1 VGSRRRL
8 VRFAIAG
15 TLLFIG
21 VFALVF
27 ATNLLNLQSPQPLSA
42 SVPVGADSVTTTA
55 GRAYPA
61 GRVRRFFAGNL
72 NRKLWEVPVR
82 LPVLDLETV
91 GGGLH
96 LERLTGGEQ
105 TVGLRFHGGDG
116 MAYDFRPVVKDPVP
130 ILPPWMRRGAAAGA
144 LDDQMAAQFP
154 FGAVVVA
161 RLLEA
166 DGIAAPVPIPVVMP
180 NDSLLGAL
188 RSRFAG
194 RVGLFAVHA
203 NERAGARPGFGGYT
217 SIVDSDSMYADLRRN
232 PASTF
237 DDRYYLRIRLIDMLV
252 GDWDRHSGQWR
263 WGRDGNQWRAI
274 PEDRDW
280 AFARMDGVVARLAPS
295 FYAQYVGFSAQFPPV
310 KRLALQADHID
321 HRVLNR
327 LGWEDFL
334 AAAREVQSALSDTV
348 IEAAVGAL
356 PSPILA
362 LERERLVG
370 ALKARRD
377 HLADYSWEY
386 YRYLARN
393 LRVYGFARSADVVE
407 FDQVS
412 DSSARVRLRSGG
424 RNGPVRFERFVD
436 ARETSELELYIDVG
450 EDQVMGNRDLPFKV
464 SIEPEAWP
472 EH

>member
-1 VGSRRRL
+1 MGSKRRL
-8 VRFAIAG
+8 IGFVVGG
-15 TLLFIG
+15 TLLFTG
-21 VFALVF
+21 VFALLF
-27 ATNLLNLQSPQPLSA
+27 ATNLLNLQSPRPLSA
-42 SVPVGADSVTTTA
+42 PVPVGADSVTTTA

-61 GRVRRFFAGNL
+61 GLVRRFLAGSL
-72 NRKLWEVPVR
+72 NRKLWEIPVR
-82 LPVLDLETV
+82 LPVLDLERV

-96 LERLTGGEQ
+96 PERLTGGEQ
-105 TVGLRFHGGDG
+105 TVGLRFLGKDG
-116 MAYDFRPVVKDPVP
+116 IAYDFRPVVKDPVP
-130 ILPPWMRRGAAAGA
+130 VLPHWMRRGAAAAA

-166 DGIAAPVPIPVVMP
+166 DGIAAPVPMPMVMP

-203 NERAGARPGFGGYT
+203 DERLGDLPGFGGYT
-217 SIVDSDSMYADLRRN
+217 RIVDSDSMYADLRRN
-232 PASTF
+232 PESRF

-263 WGRDGNQWRAI
+263 WARDGNLWRAI

-295 FYAQYVGFSAQFPPV
+295 FYSQYVGFSAQFPPV
-310 KRLALQADHID
+310 KRLALQADRID
-321 HRVLNR
+321 HHVLNR
-327 LGWEDFL
+327 LGRQDFL
-334 AAAREVQSALSDTV
+334 AAARQVQSTLSDSV

-356 PSPILA
+356 PPPIRA

-370 ALKARRD
+370 ALKARREQ
-377 HLADYSWEY
+377 LADYSEKY

-393 LRVYGFARSADVVE
+393 LRVYGFAGSADIVE

-412 DSSARVRLRSGG
+412 DSGARVRLRSGG

-436 ARETSELELYIDVG
+436 ARDTRVLELYIDEG
-450 EDQVMGNRDLPFKV
+450 EDQIEGDQDLPFKV
-464 SIEPEAWP
+464 TRESGP
-472 EH
+472 